1 MDMMAGINA
10 SFSGLHAQR
19 MRMNIIAT
27 NLANA
32 HTTRTSEGGPYK
44 PQQVVFGASSSLSPF
59 EQLLISQQREQ
70 GVREVRV
77 LGITEDPEGVRLEY
91 DPQHPDANATGYV
104 AYPDIN
110 IVQEMADL
118 LATTRSYE
126 ANITVI
132 NAAKEMAS
140 RALQIGRI

>member
-32 HTTRTSEGGPYK
+32 HTTRTPEGGPYK
-44 PQQVVFGASSSLSPF
+44 PQQVVFGASSSLSSF

-77 LGITEDPEGVRLEY
+77 LGITEDPEGV
-91 DPQHPDANATGYV
+91 
-104 AYPDIN
+104 
-110 IVQEMADL
+110 
-118 LATTRSYE
+118 
-126 ANITVI
+126 
-132 NAAKEMAS
+132 
-140 RALQIGRI
+140 